1 MALETKRKLIKFS
14 NYSFCITLP
23 KEAIDQMGWQK
34 GDTVAVVF
42 DDETGKIVV
51 SKNKGNSK
59 SNGRAGNG
67 NGKKPSSAPKTSPED
82 IQPIPKL
89 RW

>member
-1 MALETKRKLIKFS
+1 MKRRLIKFS

-23 KEAIDQMGWQK
+23 KKAVAALGWEK
-34 GDTVAVVF
+34 GENIEVVF
-42 DDETGKIVV
+42 NSRNKTIVV
-51 SKNKGNSK
+51 SKDNEPVNVKKGKEQST
-59 SNGRAGNG
+59 
-67 NGKKPSSAPKTSPED
+67 KKED

>member
-1 MALETKRKLIKFS
+1 MKRKLIKFS

-23 KEAIDQMGWQK
+23 KKAVEQLGWTK
-34 GDTVAVVF
+34 GEEVDVVF
-42 DDETGKIVV
+42 DSKKKRIVV
-51 SKNKGNSK
+51 NKSTASDKPGK
-59 SNGRAGNG
+59 STPKAIEN
-67 NGKKPSSAPKTSPED
+67 KPSTDSEGE

>member
-1 MALETKRKLIKFS
+1 MKRKLIKFS

-23 KEAIDQMGWQK
+23 KKAVEQLGWGK
-34 GDTVAVVF
+34 GEEVDVTF
-42 DDETGKIVV
+42 D
-51 SKNKGNSK
+51 SKKRRILVNKSSTIADKDKNMSASK
-59 SNGRAGNG
+59 
-67 NGKKPSSAPKTSPED
+67 KTPKESSTKDD